1 MVKINSAITAIQ
13 NTRLESFVAANLNQ
27 IGWNLIYRATDKE
40 GLFTTAQNHPAALVI
55 AGDDFNLEGAT
66 LSNPLIVIK
75 SKEDLGEG
83 KLQDLL
89 RGVTESDAPQP
100 FSIPSCSANV
110 TVVATVDSGLGG
122 STCAIEIA
130 YDKARMGKRTLLL
143 DFNISNPT
151 ISRYFDI
158 QRINRNIVPSTLG
171 FSLAEVSDH
180 SNIRVITEES
190 NAFDEV
196 VIDLGRIPTPEQFVS
211 GVRIHEVL
219 ARWSLHSAS
228 TFLLL
233 TRSDFASLQVLSRIT
248 SQLERSTSLIKPIAL
263 LVSNLTV
270 TGRERREILQNSA
283 ALYKGEARFL
293 SRDPRLVERA
303 TRERLP
309 IAQIAPKS
317 PLAREFSS
325 LSKREDK
332 RGR

>member
-55 AGDDFNLEGAT
+55 AGDDFNFEGAT

-83 KLQDLL
+83 ELHDLL
-89 RGVTESDAPQP
+89 RGVTENDAPQP

-180 SNIRVITEES
+180 SNIRAITEES

-219 ARWSLHSAS
+219 ARWSLQSAS

-233 TRSDFASLQVLSRIT
+233 TRSDFASLQVLSRVT

-283 ALYKGEARFL
+283 ALYKGEVRFL

-317 PLAREFSS
+317 PLARDFSS